1 MRPAE
6 VAKPLGVFVLVVV
19 VVVAGTAVVSL
30 AVESDSP
37 SEPDSENVQGQS
49 PAQFDPDRVNP
60 DVDPETGDLT
70 ITDEEG
76 HKRILVDNR
85 HGNRLSRDEI
95 GPVVEALT
103 EAGHEV
109 DFGASTGSSNFG
121 TEDYNATLQ
130 QYDAVVVAFPTRS
143 FTEGERLALQNFT
156 ENDGR
161 VVVLAEPP
169 QTVVSGAGFAAT
181 ANRISFGADDMTWNY
196 GVRAGVEALYNMDD
210 DATDNNFRSI
220 NAEPA
225 DDDSNLTQ
233 GVEEISFDYAG
244 YAVINDSTDAEVL
257 FTASDG
263 TRKLETRRAGTFPT
277 VVRNDTMVFVTD
289 SDFMTTSELY
299 DADNE
304 VFVSNLMNFLV
315 SGDKPDDVPR
325 TPTPEGANETDF

>member
-6 VAKPLGVFVLVVV
+6 VAKPLGVFILVIV

-30 AVESDSP
+30 VVESDSP
-37 SEPDSENVQGQS
+37 SEPDSESVQGQS
-49 PAQFDPDRVNP
+49 PGQFEPDRVNP
-60 DVDPETGDLT
+60 DVDPETGELT

-85 HGNRLSRDEI
+85 HDNRLSRDEI

-109 DFGASTGSSNFG
+109 DFGGSTGSGNFG
-121 TEDYNATLQ
+121 TDDYNTTLRK
-130 QYDAVVVAFPTRS
+130 YDAVVVAFPTRS
-143 FTEGERLALQNFT
+143 FTEGERLALRKFT

-169 QTVVSGAGFAAT
+169 QTVISGAGFAAT
-181 ANRISFGADDMTWNY
+181 ANRLTFGADDTTWNY
-196 GVRAGVEALYNMDD
+196 GVRTGVEALYNMDD

-220 NAEPA
+220 DAEPVA
-225 DDDSNLTQ
+225 DDNLTE

-263 TRKLETRRAGTFPT
+263 TRKLETRRTGPFPT
-277 VVRNDTMVFVTD
+277 VVRNDTMVFVAD
-289 SDFMTTSELY
+289 SDFITTSELY

-325 TPTPEGANETDF
+325 TPGAEGINETDF

>member
-304 VFVSNLMNFLV
+304 VFVSNLLNFLV

-325 TPTPEGANETDF
+325 TPGAEDINESDF

>member
-19 VVVAGTAVVSL
+19 VIVAGTAVVSL
-30 AVESDSP
+30 ALESDSP
-37 SEPDSENVQGQS
+37 STPDSENIQGQS
-49 PAQFDPDRVNP
+49 PGQFEPDRVNP

-70 ITDEEG
+70 VTDEEG

-85 HGNRLSRDEI
+85 HSNRLSRDEI

-109 DFGASTGSSNFG
+109 DFEASTGSDNFG
-121 TEDYNATLQ
+121 TTDYNATLQ
-130 QYDAVVVAFPTRS
+130 AYDAVIVGFPTSS
-143 FTEGERLALQNFT
+143 FSEGERLALQNFT

-169 QTVVSGAGFAAT
+169 QTVVTSSGFAASAT
-181 ANRISFGADDMTWNY
+181 RITFGADDLTWNY
-196 GVRAGVEALYNMDD
+196 GVRIGVEALYNMDD

-220 NAEPA
+220 DAEPVA
-225 DDDSNLTQ
+225 DDDLTD

-244 YAVINDSTDAEVL
+244 YAVVNDSRDADVL
-257 FTASDG
+257 FAASDG
-263 TRKLETRRAGTFPT
+263 ARKLETRRTGTFPT

-304 VFVSNLMNFLV
+304 VFVSNLLDFLV
-315 SGDKPDDVPR
+315 SGDKPDDVPA
-325 TPTPEGANETDF
+325 TPTPDGVNETDF